1 MAEQKGKKSEGS
13 IQTNVK
19 TNGEESINFEPVKQ
33 VETDT
38 LNTIKSVKTFIFVTI
53 GILAYLVFMVIPDM
67 DSRIEWIG
75 KDLNAVLAQSER
87 YKLATRVMSKG
98 NACAEC
104 HLDPDH
110 LIHGL
115 HSKYPSFADLKG
127 FMAVGHGKY
136 WTATAPVPDAELME
150 IYRTLK

>member
-1 MAEQKGKKSEGS
+1 M
-13 IQTNVK
+13 
-19 TNGEESINFEPVKQ
+19 
-33 VETDT
+33 
-38 LNTIKSVKTFIFVTI
+38 
-53 GILAYLVFMVIPDM
+53 AYLVFLVIPDM
-67 DSRIEWIG
+67 EQKIQWIG
-75 KDLNAVLAQSER
+75 RDLNAVLAQSER

-115 HSKYPSFADLKG
+115 HSTYPSFADLKG
-127 FMAVGHGKY
+127 FMSVGHQKY
-136 WTATAPVPDAELME
+136 WTAPAPVSDGELME